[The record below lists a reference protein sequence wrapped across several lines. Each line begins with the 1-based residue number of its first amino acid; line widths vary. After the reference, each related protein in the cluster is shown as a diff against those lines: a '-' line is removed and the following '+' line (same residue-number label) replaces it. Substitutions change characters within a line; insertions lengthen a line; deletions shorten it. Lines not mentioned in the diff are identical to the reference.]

1 MRWFLV
7 SEAPGETITDEL
19 PLVSKQV
26 SLQTHAAPGG
36 GLPGG
41 LPGLLGALGGAAR
54 QEAGAVLA
62 AKLLNTEQELDSAL
76 ELLRSY
82 TTQTTAARLTAAPR

>member
-1 MRWFLV
+1 MAN
-7 SEAPGETITDEL
+7 EAPEEIITGEL
-19 PLVSKQV
+19 PFVSKQV
-26 SLQTHAAPGG
+26 SLQTQAAPGG

-82 TTQTTAARLTAAPR
+82 TTQSTAAHLTAAPR

>member
-1 MRWFLV
+1 MPNEA
-7 SEAPGETITDEL
+7 SEEIIADEL
-19 PLVSKQV
+19 LFVSKQV
-26 SLQTHAAPGG
+26 SLQTQAAPGG

-82 TTQTTAARLTAAPR
+82 TTQSTAAHLTAAPR